1 MDMSATWTVAD
12 GVIRG
17 GGAEMRRSILMLVL
31 FADSGIGESSLV
43 NAFFRL

>member
-1 MDMSATWTVAD
+1 MDMSAAWTIAD

-17 GGAEMRRSILMLVL
+17 GAEMRQSILMLVL
-31 FADSGIGESSLV
+31 FADSGAGQSSLV